1 MSVLLQAENLS
12 FSYGRQRILQNI
24 DFFAEEGELISIIGA
39 NGAGK
44 STLLKL
50 MAGYEKP
57 DSGRIAYRGKDL
69 HAISIPKRAK
79 EITILYQNG
88 GIPFPFTCME
98 LVWMGRY
105 PISGRFDKKD
115 EEAVRRILSLMEQTE
130 CLHLADKKIQE
141 ISGGEFQKVMLARA
155 LAQEPKL
162 LLLDEAMSDFD
173 VAVKIKMSKLLRELT
188 KTGLTIIM
196 VNHDIA
202 AACRFS
208 HRIIALQDGSI
219 AADGKPE
226 EVMTEALLETV
237 FGVKGEVVNGKGIF
251 LYDNIE

>member
-24 DFFAEEGELISIIGA
+24 GFFAEEGELISIIGA

-69 HAISIPKRAK
+69 HAISISRRAK

-105 PISGRFDKKD
+105 PISGRFDKRD
-115 EEAVRRILSLMEQTE
+115 AEAVRRILSLMEQTE
-130 CLHLADKKIQE
+130 CLHLADKKVQE

-173 VAVKIKMSKLLRELT
+173 VAVKIKMSKLLKELT

-219 AADGKPE
+219 AANGKPE
-226 EVMTEALLETV
+226 EVMTEALLEKV
-237 FGVKGEVVNGKGIF
+237 FGVKGEVIPGKGIF